1 MHICRH
7 AALIYVYVRFSIGV
21 MNDAQLIEH
30 LGGCAKVA
38 ELLGIDKDGGTQR
51 VFNWLTRG
59 IPPRVKLE
67 RPDLFLPH
75 LKPAAEHGKVAA

>member
-1 MHICRH
+1 
-7 AALIYVYVRFSIGV
+7 
-21 MNDAQLIEH
+21 MNDVQLIEH

-59 IPPRVKLE
+59 IPARVKLE

-75 LKPAAEHGKVAA
+75 LKPAAKPRKEPA